1 MTFSYVLIYNLIKE
15 GKMTLRELLKK
26 ADELELIASQLRAMA
41 YDQGRVTKEAT
52 EPPLEGSTL
61 PGDNNAEVKPDHG

>member
-1 MTFSYVLIYNLIKE
+1 
-15 GKMTLRELLKK
+15 MTLRELLKK

-41 YDQGRVTKEAT
+41 YDQGRVTKEST